1 MADQNPDEQY
11 LKALNCFRK
20 SSRETRWTLF
30 QAQGVAGGERRHWSS
45 VLLIRICLISESI
58 EHLCP
63 DKNNP
68 AAAKQW
74 DFSSIASLSRNLFE
88 AVAFFN
94 YISTPVGPE
103 IFAFRVLLIEYND
116 CMNRLRIFR
125 QTGMQDQ
132 VTRGE
137 LEAAAFQSELS
148 NDGHFR
154 TLDPHQQKRA
164 MTGLYPT
171 LISLRE
177 MTGLV
182 GQKAET
188 WGVYDYLSTHSHT
201 LPVSF
206 FRIATQGRTGKE
218 NESEKVLLTGTLEM
232 LVELVDEIVTFY
244 RNDHIELVSFEPL
257 PS

>member
-1 MADQNPDEQY
+1 MADQDPDEQY

-30 QAQGVAGGERRHWSS
+30 QAQGLAGGERRYWSS

-63 DKNNP
+63 DKNSP
-68 AAAKQW
+68 AAAKHW

-88 AVAFFN
+88 AVAFFK
-94 YISTPVGPE
+94 YISTPVSLE
-103 IFAFRVLLIEYND
+103 VFAFRVLLMEYND

-125 QTGMQDQ
+125 QMDIHDQ
-132 VTRGE
+132 ITRGE
-137 LEAAAFQSELS
+137 VEAATFQLQLS
-148 NDGHFR
+148 NDDHFR

-171 LISLRE
+171 LINLRE
-177 MTGLV
+177 MAGPV

-188 WGVYDYLSTHSHT
+188 WGMYDYLSTYSHT

-244 RNDHIELVSFEPL
+244 RNDHSELVSFKPL
-257 PS
+257 P

>member
-11 LKALNCFRK
+11 LQVLNCFRK

-30 QAQGVAGGERRHWSS
+30 QAQGLAGGERRHWSS

-63 DKNNP
+63 DNNNP

-94 YISTPVGPE
+94 YISTPVSPE
-103 IFAFRVLLIEYND
+103 IFAFRVLLMEYND
-116 CMNRLRIFR
+116 GMNRLRIFR
-125 QTGMQDQ
+125 QLNIQDQ
-132 VTRGE
+132 VDRGE
-137 LEAAAFQSELS
+137 SEATAFQSQLRS
-148 NDGHFR
+148 NEHFK

-164 MTGLYPT
+164 LNGLHPT
-171 LISLRE
+171 LLSLRE
-177 MTGLV
+177 MAGAA

-188 WGVYDYLSTHSHT
+188 WGFYDYLSTHSHT

-206 FRIATQGRTGKE
+206 FRIATQSRTGKE
-218 NESEKVLLTGTLEM
+218 NQSEKILLTGVLEI
-232 LVELVDEIVTFY
+232 LVELVDGAVTFY
-244 RNDHIELVSFEPL
+244 RNDHIELVSFKPL

>member
-1 MADQNPDEQY
+1 MADRDPDEQY
-11 LKALNCFRK
+11 LKVLKSFRK
-20 SSRETRWTLF
+20 LSREARWALF
-30 QAQGVAGGERRHWSS
+30 QAQGLAGGERRHWSS
-45 VLLIRICLISESI
+45 VLQIRICLISESI

-63 DKNNP
+63 DESSP
-68 AAAKQW
+68 EAAKHW

-94 YISTPVGPE
+94 YISTPVSPE
-103 IFAFRVLLIEYND
+103 VFTFRVLLMEYND

-125 QTGMQDQ
+125 QMDMHDQ
-132 VTRGE
+132 ITRGE
-137 LEAAAFQSELS
+137 VEAATFQSQLTDD
-148 NDGHFR
+148 NHFR

-177 MTGLV
+177 MAGRV

-188 WGVYDYLSTHSHT
+188 WGIYDYLSTHSHT

-206 FRIATQGRTGKE
+206 FRITTQSRTGKE
-218 NESEKVLLTGTLEM
+218 NESEKALLTGTLEM
-232 LVELVDEIVTFY
+232 LVELVDESVTFY
-244 RNDHIELVSFEPL
+244 RNDHAEFVSFKPL
-257 PS
+257 L

>member
-1 MADQNPDEQY
+1 MADENPDKQY
-11 LKALNCFRK
+11 LKALNTFRRSAK
-20 SSRETRWTLF
+20 EARWTLF
-30 QAQGVAGGERRHWSS
+30 QAQGLAGGERRHWSS

-63 DKNNP
+63 DKNSP

-94 YISTPVGPE
+94 YISTPVSPE
-103 IFAFRVLLIEYND
+103 IFAFRVLLMEYND

-125 QTGMQDQ
+125 QIGMHDQ
-132 VTRGE
+132 VERGE
-137 LEAAAFQSELS
+137 SEAAEFQSQLS
-148 NDGHFR
+148 NDNHFK
-154 TLDPHQQKRA
+154 TLDPRQQNRA
-164 MTGLYPT
+164 MTGLNAT
-171 LISLRE
+171 LVSLRE
-177 MTGLV
+177 MAGPER
-182 GQKAET
+182 QKAET
-188 WGVYDYLSTHSHT
+188 WGMYDYLSTHSHT

-218 NESEKVLLTGTLEM
+218 NQSEKDLLTGALDM
-232 LVELVDEIVTFY
+232 LVELVDEVVTFY
-244 RNDHIELVSFEPL
+244 RNDHIELVSFKLL